1 MRRASSSLLKTLV
14 GSLASVVRSSNL
26 AAEVDRRGVDVRGP
40 RGGVDVQFADVDVA
54 AGDLLDGAPRD
65 RVDDGAQVR

>member
-26 AAEVDRRGVDVRGP
+26 AAEVDRRAVDVRGP

-54 AGDLLDGAPRD
+54 AGDSST
-65 RVDDGAQVR
+65 VRRATASMTARRIR